1 VCAEE
6 IRLWKGPKPIIP
18 RGVTPKYETK
28 KKVLNAFLDGPLSVR
43 ECSEIAG
50 ITDRAARAC
59 IRRCLNARHRHLE
72 KNDQIYDPKADRIV
86 ERFAL
91 TDIGRAWVCY
101 WLGYDPAEFPIDVV
115 AGGPEVDESQSQIEE
130 VAQPQPERP
139 VYPEQRPRYRGQ
151 DLLDL
156 PQWPPKPVIP

>member
-1 VCAEE
+1 M
-6 IRLWKGPKPIIP
+6 IP

-101 WLGYDPAEFPIDVV
+101 WLGYDPAEFPSDGV